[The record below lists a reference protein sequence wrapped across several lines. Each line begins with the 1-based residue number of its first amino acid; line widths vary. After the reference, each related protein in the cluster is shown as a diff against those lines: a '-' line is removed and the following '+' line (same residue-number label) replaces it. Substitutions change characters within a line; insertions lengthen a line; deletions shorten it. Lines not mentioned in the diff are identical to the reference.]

1 MTIIDHKKNKLS
13 DLEKAAIFLVSIGP
27 ERASEVL
34 KGMSVDEVELFSI
47 AMAQVKNITAEK
59 KSAVIKEFCEA
70 IIAKKA
76 IDEGGLDYAHE
87 VLKKTFG
94 TKEALSVV
102 SKLKEEL
109 EQRPLSIARRIPPS
123 QLLTYI
129 QHEHPQVIAIVLAH
143 IEPEKAASILQ
154 DLTSDMQ
161 IDVSTR
167 IAQMDKVSI
176 DFIREIEAALEQRLS
191 SLSKADVIEVGGDK
205 GLADIINRA
214 NRSTEKTILEYFE
227 NMDSSLAEAVKQ
239 YLFVFDD
246 IAYCLDD
253 KAIRTLIGAVTNK
266 EWALALKG
274 ANQDVIDV
282 VYRNISERQQL
293 LITEETELLGQV
305 PLKEVEKAQK
315 SIVQIVRKLE
325 EEGTIRIS
333 RGDEVLV

>member
-1 MTIIDHKKNKLS
+1 MAEPKKHKLS

-27 ERASEVL
+27 EKASEVL
-34 KGMSVDEVELFSI
+34 KGMNMDEIELFSI
-47 AMAQVKNITAEK
+47 AMAQVKNITPEK
-59 KSAVIKEFCEA
+59 RSSIMKEFCEN

-94 TKEALSVV
+94 TKEALNVV

-109 EQRPLSIARRIPPS
+109 EQRPLAIARRVPPS
-123 QLLTYI
+123 QLFTYI
-129 QHEHPQVIAIVLAH
+129 QNEHPQVIAIVLAH
-143 IEPEKAASILQ
+143 IEPEKAALILQ

-176 DFIREIEAALEQRLS
+176 DFVREIEAALEQRLS
-191 SLSKADVIEVGGDK
+191 SLSKTDIIEVGGDK

-227 NMDSSLAEAVKQ
+227 NMDTSLAERVKQ

-253 KAIRTLIGAVTNK
+253 KAIRTLIASVTNK
-266 EWALALKG
+266 EWALALRG
-274 ANQDVIDV
+274 AHQDVVDSI
-282 VYRNISERQQL
+282 YRNISERQRE
-293 LITEETELLGQV
+293 LIEEEKEMTGQV

-315 SIVQIVRKLE
+315 HIVSIVRQLE
-325 EEGTIRIS
+325 EQGSIVIS
-333 RGDEVLV
+333 RGDEVLL

>member
-1 MTIIDHKKNKLS
+1 MAEQKKHKLS

-27 ERASEVL
+27 ERASEIL
-34 KGMSVDEVELFSI
+34 KGMSMEEIELFSI
-47 AMAQVKNITAEK
+47 AMAQVKNITPEK
-59 KSAVIKEFCEA
+59 RHSIMKEFCEN

-109 EQRPLSIARRIPPS
+109 EQRPLAIARRVPPS
-123 QLLTYI
+123 QLFTYI
-129 QHEHPQVIAIVLAH
+129 QNEHPQVIAIVLAH
-143 IEPEKAASILQ
+143 IEPDKAAIILQ
-154 DLTSDMQ
+154 DLTSEMQ

-176 DFIREIEAALEQRLS
+176 DFIREIEEALEHRLS
-191 SLSKADVIEVGGDK
+191 SLSKSDIIEVGGDK
-205 GLADIINRA
+205 GLADIINRVD
-214 NRSTEKTILEYFE
+214 RTTERTILEYFE
-227 NMDSSLAEAVKQ
+227 NMDSSLAESVKQ

-246 IAYCLDD
+246 IAYSLDD
-253 KAIRTLIGAVTNK
+253 RSIRTLVGAVANK

-274 ANQDVIDV
+274 ANQDVVDSI
-282 VYRNISERQQL
+282 YRNVSERQQS
-293 LITEETELLGQV
+293 LIVEEIEILGQQ

-315 SIVQIVRKLE
+315 HIVQIVRQLE
-325 EEGTIRIS
+325 EQGSIIIS
-333 RGDEVLV
+333 RGDEILI